1 MVFQVT
7 ELIYIILVIGLFNI
21 CLFSEVILPTYV
33 LYLN

>member
-7 ELIYIILVIGLFNI
+7 ELNYIILVIGLFNI
-21 CLFSEVILPTYV
+21 CLFSEVILNSNA